1 MSRNSQET
9 LRKVTQDDPSLTESR
24 LIKNNAFLAKK
35 GDFYSDI
42 GDAYSTLGAAIA
54 NNTHLERLTVWLSDG
69 LPLTVANREFFD
81 GLHRNTSISNLE
93 LWCNSRNIAG
103 GVAHEILRAYQEN
116 NNHLTVLSIKHA
128 NLQNGGDRVIMDT
141 LRRCS
146 NLQRVTLYNC
156 NITDEQLLPIV
167 DAIRGHRP
175 LEELQLYGNN
185 IGNAGCEALAT
196 LLADPNCNLSAIGL
210 GNNAIDNEGA
220 TTIANSLTN
229 NNQLQKLF
237 LDDNPI
243 DPSVDDKFCRALCN
257 KTSINDIYS
266 SNHTLNV
273 LVFNHDAGRQLKS
286 LLELNEC
293 DTKSYVAIRKILKY
307 HPNIDMEPFFEW
319 GMKEEGERNLKALPY
334 VMGWFERAEEA
345 VADDDE
351 SSNSEGGG
359 YNVTEQKL
367 SAIYDFS
374 RAMPLLLEGI
384 SSMKVDSNKRKRSMD
399 CGR

>member
-273 LVFNHDAGRQLKS
+273 LLFNHDAGRQLES

-319 GMKEEGERNLKALPY
+319 GMEEEGEHTLKALPY

-384 SSMKVDSNKRKRSMD
+384 SSMNVDSKKRKRSD
-399 CGR
+399 RLW